1 VSHLIDRPA
10 LPVTGRAKYGLG
22 SAPSSEDFSVSVRF
36 SAPVRATCLVLPL
49 LLGLSGCGVL
59 HIFDPTVRQRGSRVD
74 PDALKELIPGT
85 SSRADVQALIGSPT
99 AKATFDD
106 NTWIY
111 ISQRTST
118 RIGRT
123 PGVQKQTV
131 VIFTFDPNGTLRG
144 IAEKDK
150 ADGAQIAMAPGA
162 TPSPGSEASF
172 LQQLFGNVGRF
183 TPAGLPGGGGA
194 GGFGSSNNN
203 PTTGP
208 GSTGNSLR

>member
-1 VSHLIDRPA
+1 LRPTPTARA
-10 LPVTGRAKYGLG
+10 LL
-22 SAPSSEDFSVSVRF
+22 
-36 SAPVRATCLVLPL
+36 LLLPL
-49 LLGLSGCGVL
+49 LLGLTSCGVI
-59 HIFDPTVRQRGSRVD
+59 HIFDPTARQRGSRVD

-111 ISQRTST
+111 ISQLTTT

-123 PGVQKQTV
+123 PGVRKQNV
-131 VIFTFDPNGTLRG
+131 VIMTFDPNGTLRG
-144 IAEKDK
+144 ITQRDK
-150 ADGAQIAMAPGA
+150 EDSAPVDMAAGA

-183 TPAGLPGGGGA
+183 TPAGLPGGGA
-194 GGFGSSNNN
+194 GGFGSGGSNN

-208 GSTGNSLR
+208 GSTGNSIR

>member
-1 VSHLIDRPA
+1 LHLNRHA
-10 LPVTGRAKYGLG
+10 RAVL
-22 SAPSSEDFSVSVRF
+22 
-36 SAPVRATCLVLPL
+36 LLLPL
-49 LLGLSGCGVL
+49 LLGLASCGVL
-59 HIFDPTVRQRGSRVD
+59 HVFDPTARQRGSRVD

-111 ISQRTST
+111 ISQITTT

-123 PGVQKQTV
+123 PGVRTQNV
-131 VIFTFDPNGTLRG
+131 VILTFDQNGTLRSV
-144 IAEKDK
+144 AKRDKDD
-150 ADGAQIAMAPGA
+150 AAPIAMAAGA

-172 LQQLFGNVGRF
+172 LQQLFGNVGKF

-194 GGFGSSNNN
+194 GGFGSGNAAG
-203 PTTGP
+203 GP
-208 GSTGNSLR
+208 GGSGNTLH

>member
-1 VSHLIDRPA
+1 MRFSSSTRAACVA
-10 LPVTGRAKYGLG
+10 LP
-22 SAPSSEDFSVSVRF
+22 
-36 SAPVRATCLVLPL
+36 LV
-49 LLGLSGCGVL
+49 LGLSCCGVL

-123 PGVQKQTV
+123 PGVQQQEV
-131 VIFTFDPNGTLRG
+131 VIFTFDQAGTLRG
-144 IAEKDK
+144 ISEKSK
-150 ADGAQIAMAPGA
+150 ADAAQIAMAPGA

-183 TPAGLPGGGGA
+183 TPAGLPGGGG
-194 GGFGSSNNN
+194 GGFGSGSNN

>member
-1 VSHLIDRPA
+1 MR
-10 LPVTGRAKYGLG
+10 
-22 SAPSSEDFSVSVRF
+22 FSVT
-36 SAPVRATCLVLPL
+36 VRAALLALPL
-49 LLGLSGCGVL
+49 LSGLTGCGVL

-111 ISQRTST
+111 ISQLTST

-131 VIFTFDPNGTLRG
+131 VIMTFDPNGTLRG
-144 IAEKDK
+144 ISEKTK
-150 ADGAQIAMAPGA
+150 ADGAPIAMAAGA

-183 TPAGLPGGGGA
+183 TPAGLPGGGASGFGA
-194 GGFGSSNNN
+194 GSNN
-203 PTTGP
+203 PTTGV
-208 GSTGNSLR
+208 GSTGNSIR

>member
-1 VSHLIDRPA
+1 MRRFAPHFFRPA
-10 LPVTGRAKYGLG
+10 RLAL
-22 SAPSSEDFSVSVRF
+22 
-36 SAPVRATCLVLPL
+36 LLLPL
-49 LLGLSGCGVL
+49 ASGLAGCGVL

-111 ISQRTST
+111 ISQLTTT

-123 PGVQKQTV
+123 PGVRRQDV
-131 VIFTFDPNGTLRG
+131 VIFTFDSAGTLRG
-144 IAEKDK
+144 ITEKTK
-150 ADGAQIAMAPGA
+150 ADSEPIAMAAGA

-172 LQQLFGNVGRF
+172 LQQLFGNVGKF
-183 TPAGLPGGGGA
+183 TPAGLPGGGS
-194 GGFGSSNNN
+194 GGFGTGNGGGVN
-203 PTTGP
+203 GP
-208 GSTGNSLR
+208 GGSGNTLH

>member
-1 VSHLIDRPA
+1 
-10 LPVTGRAKYGLG
+10 
-22 SAPSSEDFSVSVRF
+22 VRF
-36 SAPVRATCLVLPL
+36 SVPVRAALLALPL
-49 LLGLSGCGVL
+49 LGLTGCGVL

-111 ISQRTST
+111 ISQLTST

-123 PGVQKQTV
+123 PGVRQQNV
-131 VIFTFDPNGTLRG
+131 VIMTFDANGTLRG
-144 IAEKDK
+144 ITQRTKDD
-150 ADGAQIAMAPGA
+150 AAPIAMAAGA

-183 TPAGLPGGGGA
+183 TPAGLPGGGA
-194 GGFGSSNNN
+194 GCFGSGSNN

-208 GSTGNSLR
+208 GSTGNSIR

>member
-1 VSHLIDRPA
+1 MR
-10 LPVTGRAKYGLG
+10 
-22 SAPSSEDFSVSVRF
+22 FSV
-36 SAPVRATCLVLPL
+36 PVRAALLVLPL
-49 LLGLSGCGVL
+49 LGLTGCGVL

-111 ISQRTST
+111 ISQLTTT

-123 PGVQKQTV
+123 PGVRQQNV
-131 VIFTFDPNGTLRG
+131 VIMTFDPNGTLRG
-144 IAEKDK
+144 ITQRDK
-150 ADGAQIAMAPGA
+150 ADAEPVAMAAGA

-183 TPAGLPGGGGA
+183 TPAGLPGGGA
-194 GGFGSSNNN
+194 GGLGGGGSNN

>member
-1 VSHLIDRPA
+1 VTPKGRLSPCEDIW
-10 LPVTGRAKYGLG
+10 PVRL
-22 SAPSSEDFSVSVRF
+22 SV
-36 SAPVRATCLVLPL
+36 PVRAALLALPL
-49 LLGLSGCGVL
+49 LSGLGGCGVL

-111 ISQRTST
+111 ISQLTST

-123 PGVQKQTV
+123 PGVKSQHV
-131 VIFTFDPNGTLRG
+131 VIMTFDANGTLRG
-144 IAEKDK
+144 ISQRKKE
-150 ADGAQIAMAPGA
+150 DGAPVAMADGA

-183 TPAGLPGGGGA
+183 TPAGLPGGGGGA
-194 GGFGSSNNN
+194 LGGGSNN
-203 PTTGP
+203 PTTGV

>member
-1 VSHLIDRPA
+1 L
-10 LPVTGRAKYGLG
+10 LL
-22 SAPSSEDFSVSVRF
+22 
-36 SAPVRATCLVLPL
+36 LPL
-49 LLGLSGCGVL
+49 LLGLDGCGVIG
-59 HIFDPTVRQRGSRVD
+59 IFDPTVRQRGSRVD

-111 ISQRTST
+111 ISQLTTT

-123 PGVQKQTV
+123 PGVRRQDV
-131 VIFTFDPNGTLRG
+131 VIFTFDQNGTLRG
-144 IAEKDK
+144 IARRDK
-150 ADGAQIAMAPGA
+150 ADGAPIAMAAGA

-172 LQQLFGNVGRF
+172 LQQLFGNVGKF

-194 GGFGSSNNN
+194 FGGGSPNS
-203 PTTGP
+203 GP
-208 GSTGNSLR
+208 GGPGNTLH